1 MIDIRTGELIRGS
14 LPRRA
19 LSLVDEWRQ
28 LHIDALLANWERA
41 RARQPLAYI
50 DPLE

>member
-1 MIDIRTGELIRGS
+1 MIDIRTGEVIRGS

-28 LHIDALLANWERA
+28 LHIDELLANWERA
-41 RARQPLAYI
+41 RGRQPLAYI
-50 DPLE
+50 GPLE